1 MLEKINQ
8 LKQSAMASLSEV
20 KTQKE
25 LAELKVR
32 FLGKTG
38 EVTNLLKGLK
48 DVPKENRAEVGKLV
62 NDLRQELEPAF
73 EEVETRLAAAE
84 LLVRYENEAI
94 DVTMPGKKPA
104 RGTLHPLTQI
114 KNEIISVFEG
124 MGFEIF
130 EGPEIETDYP

>member
-48 DVPKENRAEVGKLV
+48 DVPKESRAEVGKLV

-73 EEVETRLAAAE
+73 NEVESRLAAAE
-84 LLVRYENEAI
+84 LLV
-94 DVTMPGKKPA
+94 
-104 RGTLHPLTQI
+104 
-114 KNEIISVFEG
+114 
-124 MGFEIF
+124 
-130 EGPEIETDYP
+130 